1 MKLLTEKAW
10 LRCKHGMSKVD
21 IHAGQSLVF
30 ALGSPVLVSRDPE
43 QRPVTLCPLAPP
55 MKTCTL
61 TINEEK
67 GYSDL
72 LQIEGHQVCLDTLTG
87 LTDGGTPGDNRYL
100 VQEPGQDL
108 VEEAE
113 S

>member
-21 IHAGQSLVF
+21 IHAGQDLVF
-30 ALGSPVLVSRDPE
+30 ALGSPLLVARDPE
-43 QRPVTLCPLAPP
+43 QRPIALCPLAPP

-61 TINEEK
+61 TVNEEK

-72 LQIEGHQVCLDTLTG
+72 LQVEGH
-87 LTDGGTPGDNRYL
+87 PGVPEIR
-100 VQEPGQDL
+100 
-108 VEEAE
+108 
-113 S
+113 